1 MGRKWLSR
9 ITSAA
14 RAVAP
19 VRDWGVGELEDIA
32 AAQRDAESS
41 RKAKFAQAQTDLS
54 RLCAEFATL
63 MKSHSIPSLPYFH
76 LSTSEQKRWGSW
88 VKTETYTYAGEYWVI
103 SDHSDHGTH
112 VVTSDGRAVGLE
124 TGIVRTYGE
133 KTKFVLDE
141 RAKAAVRR
149 SRDHPGV
156 SFIPY
161 ERGSGSFS
169 ADDLA
174 HAVGRYIDG

>member
-1 MGRKWLSR
+1 MKLDGVPSVL
-9 ITSAA
+9 TS
-14 RAVAP
+14 
-19 VRDWGVGELEDIA
+19 
-32 AAQRDAESS
+32 
-41 RKAKFAQAQTDLS
+41 
-54 RLCAEFATL
+54 
-63 MKSHSIPSLPYFH
+63 
-76 LSTSEQKRWGSW
+76 
-88 VKTETYTYAGEYWVI
+88 
-103 SDHSDHGTH
+103 
-112 VVTSDGRAVGLE
+112 GRAVGLE

-174 HAVGRYIDG
+174 HAVRRYIDG